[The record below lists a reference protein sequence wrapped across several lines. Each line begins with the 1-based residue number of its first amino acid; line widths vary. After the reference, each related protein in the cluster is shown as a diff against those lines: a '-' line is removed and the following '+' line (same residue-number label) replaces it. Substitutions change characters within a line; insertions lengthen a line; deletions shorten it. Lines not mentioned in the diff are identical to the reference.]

1 MEQAWGFSFLYGEA
15 KEDSISCYSVAK
27 DEKLRFYWYEKIHN
41 FLKTL
46 FQSLGLVLVHAHSRW
61 IADPSPQNS
70 TAENS
75 KVSLGLDENV
85 SKRIE
90 PSVSLWQFYLSK

>member
-1 MEQAWGFSFLYGEA
+1 MIFTF
-15 KEDSISCYSVAK
+15 
-27 DEKLRFYWYEKIHN
+27 
-41 FLKTL
+41 L

-61 IADPSPQNS
+61 IADPSP
-70 TAENS
+70 ADNS

>member
-1 MEQAWGFSFLYGEA
+1 MRRLGAVDMQGYIIFL
-15 KEDSISCYSVAK
+15 I
-27 DEKLRFYWYEKIHN
+27 
-41 FLKTL
+41 L

>member
-1 MEQAWGFSFLYGEA
+1 MALICRGY
-15 KEDSISCYSVAK
+15 IIYN
-27 DEKLRFYWYEKIHN
+27 I
-41 FLKTL
+41 L

-75 KVSLGLDENV
+75 KVSLGLDESV

>member
-1 MEQAWGFSFLYGEA
+1 MHLRGEKAEGAQLIENLFL
-15 KEDSISCYSVAK
+15 
-27 DEKLRFYWYEKIHN
+27 
-41 FLKTL
+41 
-46 FQSLGLVLVHAHSRW
+46 QSLGLVLVHAHSRW

-70 TAENS
+70 TTEHS
-75 KVSLGLDENV
+75 KVSLGLDEDV